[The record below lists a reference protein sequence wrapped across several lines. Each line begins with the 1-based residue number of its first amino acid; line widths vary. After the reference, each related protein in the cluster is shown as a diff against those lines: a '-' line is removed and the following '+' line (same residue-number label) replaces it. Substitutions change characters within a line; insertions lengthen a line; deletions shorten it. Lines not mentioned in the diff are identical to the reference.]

1 MVRKVREPSFALG
14 HTEKLVHAIGMCAD
28 VRRIRWSDSKS
39 ARLPVG
45 KSQIRSEFVRLANL
59 RKLSRS
65 EQVAA
70 VCYRVRSEIEFL
82 LVRTRGGS
90 RWTFPKGSAE
100 PGLTPAQ
107 AAALEAFE
115 EAGVHGR
122 IEQNSFA
129 YYIAQKGPKSKQGSV
144 ARDVII
150 NAHLCEVL
158 RLARPKEPDRGRRWF
173 SPAEATRHLQKGRD
187 SSAAAAFARVIKEA
201 IFRIEGLQKENECDE
216 KEEHAEFRSLSRESF
231 EKDALQKVQF
241 EARPQPYGWQARV
254 PLLPKGV
261 RKLDAKQSCS
271 SLEES
276 QLNENQPRKL
286 LQ

>member
-1 MVRKVREPSFALG
+1 MSV
-14 HTEKLVHAIGMCAD
+14 
-28 VRRIRWSDSKS
+28 
-39 ARLPVG
+39 RLPVR
-45 KSQIRSEFVRLANL
+45 KNQIASEFVRLANL

-82 LVRTRGGS
+82 LVRTRDGC
-90 RWTFPKGSAE
+90 RWTFPKGSSE
-100 PGLTPAQ
+100 PGLTSAQ

-129 YYIAQKGPKSKQGSV
+129 RYAAQKYSNSKRSSFKKE
-144 ARDVII
+144 VIV
-150 NAHLCEVL
+150 NAHLCQVL
-158 RLARPKEPDRGRRWF
+158 RLARPKEPNRDRTWF
-173 SPAEATRHLQKGRD
+173 SAKEAKRRLQKGRD
-187 SSAAAAFARVIKEA
+187 SSIATAFARVIEKA
-201 IFRIEGLQKENECDE
+201 VLRIEGLQKVDE
-216 KEEHAEFRSLSRESF
+216 SEADQKQEHTTLASLGHQLR

-241 EARPQPYGWQARV
+241 EAKAQPYGWEARI

-261 RKLDAKQSCS
+261 RKLEATQSYS
-271 SLEES
+271 PLD
-276 QLNENQPRKL
+276 ENQPRKL